1 MVTYF
6 LSSGSLVVI
15 YFMLSLCQPENSTV
29 LKLSFVIIILCVKF
43 NGNIFHAVSL
53 CRPENSTI

>member
-1 MVTYF
+1 M
-6 LSSGSLVVI
+6 VI
-15 YFMLSLCQPENSTV
+15 YFMLSLCRPENSTV
-29 LKLSFVIIILCVKF
+29 LKLSIVIIILCVKF